1 MGEGLVKPPQMKP
14 CWVAPP
20 HLPQGGTI
28 LIFSLPGQG
37 HVMTDRARVALKTF
51 CMALFIDLYSYSQFL
66 FFFGG
71 GGGGDYVQDHTQ
83 CMFSN
88 LQEINTLELEPTKS
102 QIAYVQ
108 MHMSP
113 ISF

>member
-37 HVMTDRARVALKTF
+37 YVMTDKARVALKTF

-66 FFFGG
+66 FFFLGG
-71 GGGGDYVQDHTQ
+71 GGGV
-83 CMFSN
+83 
-88 LQEINTLELEPTKS
+88 I
-102 QIAYVQ
+102 
-108 MHMSP
+108 MSKTILNACLVIYKKLTP
-113 ISF
+113 

>member
-1 MGEGLVKPPQMKP
+1 
-14 CWVAPP
+14 
-20 HLPQGGTI
+20 
-28 LIFSLPGQG
+28 
-37 HVMTDRARVALKTF
+37 MTDRARVALKTF
-51 CMALFIDLYSYSQFL
+51 CMALFIDLYSYSQF
-66 FFFGG
+66 FFFWR
-71 GGGGDYVQDHTQ
+71 GDYVQDHTQ

>member
-1 MGEGLVKPPQMKP
+1 
-14 CWVAPP
+14 
-20 HLPQGGTI
+20 
-28 LIFSLPGQG
+28 
-37 HVMTDRARVALKTF
+37 MTDRARVALKTF
-51 CMALFIDLYSYSQFL
+51 CMAFFIDLYSYSQFL
-66 FFFGG
+66 GFFWR
-71 GGGGDYVQDHTQ
+71 GGDYVQDHTQ

>member
-51 CMALFIDLYSYSQFL
+51 CMALFIDLYSYSQFP
-66 FFFGG
+66 FFFWVGG
-71 GGGGDYVQDHTQ
+71 GGGR
-83 CMFSN
+83 
-88 LQEINTLELEPTKS
+88 I
-102 QIAYVQ
+102 
-108 MHMSP
+108 MSKTILNACLVIYKKLTP
-113 ISF
+113 

>member
-1 MGEGLVKPPQMKP
+1 
-14 CWVAPP
+14 
-20 HLPQGGTI
+20 
-28 LIFSLPGQG
+28 
-37 HVMTDRARVALKTF
+37 MTDRARVALKTF
-51 CMALFIDLYSYSQFL
+51 CMALFIDLYSYSQFV
-66 FFFGG
+66 FFWR
-71 GGGGDYVQDHTQ
+71 GDYVQDHTQ

>member
-51 CMALFIDLYSYSQFL
+51 CMALFIDLYSYSQFP
-66 FFFGG
+66 FFFWEGG
-71 GGGGDYVQDHTQ
+71 GG
-83 CMFSN
+83 
-88 LQEINTLELEPTKS
+88 I
-102 QIAYVQ
+102 
-108 MHMSP
+108 MSKTILNACLVIYKKLTP
-113 ISF
+113 

>member
-1 MGEGLVKPPQMKP
+1 
-14 CWVAPP
+14 
-20 HLPQGGTI
+20 
-28 LIFSLPGQG
+28 
-37 HVMTDRARVALKTF
+37 MTDRARVALKTF

-66 FFFGG
+66 FFFFWRGG
-71 GGGGDYVQDHTQ
+71 GGGGANYVQDHTQ

>member
-51 CMALFIDLYSYSQFL
+51 CMALFIDLYSYSQFPF

-71 GGGGDYVQDHTQ
+71 GGGG
-83 CMFSN
+83 
-88 LQEINTLELEPTKS
+88 I
-102 QIAYVQ
+102 
-108 MHMSP
+108 MSKTILNACLVIYKKLTP
-113 ISF
+113 

>member
-66 FFFGG
+66 FFFFGG
-71 GGGGDYVQDHTQ
+71 GGGG
-83 CMFSN
+83 
-88 LQEINTLELEPTKS
+88 I
-102 QIAYVQ
+102 
-108 MHMSP
+108 MSKTILNACLVIYKKLTP
-113 ISF
+113 

>member
-1 MGEGLVKPPQMKP
+1 MGEGLVKPPRMKP

-37 HVMTDRARVALKTF
+37 HVMTDKARVALKTF

-66 FFFGG
+66 FFFWRGG
-71 GGGGDYVQDHTQ
+71 GGG
-83 CMFSN
+83 
-88 LQEINTLELEPTKS
+88 I
-102 QIAYVQ
+102 
-108 MHMSP
+108 MSKTILNACLLIYKKLTP
-113 ISF
+113 

>member
-1 MGEGLVKPPQMKP
+1 MDEGLVKPPQMKP

-51 CMALFIDLYSYSQFL
+51 CMALFIVLYSYSQIL
-66 FFFGG
+66 FFFSGG
-71 GGGGDYVQDHTQ
+71 GGGGGGVLVKTILNACLVIYKKLT
-83 CMFSN
+83 
-88 LQEINTLELEPTKS
+88 P
-102 QIAYVQ
+102 
-108 MHMSP
+108 
-113 ISF
+113 

>member
-14 CWVAPP
+14 YWVAPP

-37 HVMTDRARVALKTF
+37 HVMADRARVALKTF
-51 CMALFIDLYSYSQFL
+51 CMAFFIDLYSYSQFL
-66 FFFGG
+66 FFFWR
-71 GGGGDYVQDHTQ
+71 GGGGDYVQDHTK

-108 MHMSP
+108 MHMSL